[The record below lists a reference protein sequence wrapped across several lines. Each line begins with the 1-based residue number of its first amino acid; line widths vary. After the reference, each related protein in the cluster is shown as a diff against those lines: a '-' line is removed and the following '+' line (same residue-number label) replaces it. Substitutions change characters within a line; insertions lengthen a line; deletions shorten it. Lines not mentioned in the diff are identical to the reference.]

1 MSKENPF
8 GAIGPLSGF
17 TYQIC
22 YFLYRL
28 LTIRDGETVSLE
40 KIDDVGL
47 EGDGKQ
53 TYYQLKH
60 SINSSSSSIKRM
72 ADRDTDLWKTL
83 SMWVSIIKKKDDEEA
98 QRQWIDKSEF
108 VLISNKTAEN
118 NKFVELIEAY
128 KSDDGKWEALE
139 KYLSEQA
146 SKEPR
151 VPKEDSDKD
160 KNDIFVYTKSVN
172 DYGLKKELFK
182 HVAVEFESDSELK
195 EKINRELQYNKLV
208 PGKRVDDLR
217 FMLYGALNDAIL
229 DQKAEYTMESYAE
242 AFGPL
247 FNDMRTRKFIPLN
260 RKVVL
265 PERPMEQT
273 FVKQLQ
279 GIDAPHS
286 NDLQEMVKLTEEK
299 LQFENDYNASN
310 KAAGKHVQQQFE
322 KDMHKE
328 WKNIF
333 DAKLR
338 SVNFMSGE
346 DKIKDAGWEVFDK
359 VKGVRLKYDQEDIG
373 ATESNGCYYHFS
385 DGETPQI
392 GWRCDW
398 ETLYN
403 GKEWTTD

>member
-60 SINSSSSSIKRM
+60 SINSSSSSIQRM

-83 SMWVSIIKKKDDEEA
+83 SMWVSIIKKKGDEEA

-128 KSDDGKWEALE
+128 KSDDGKWETLE

-151 VPKEDSDKD
+151 VPKEDSGKD

-208 PGKRVDDLR
+208 PVKRVDDLR

-247 FNDMRTRKFIPLN
+247 FNDMRTRKLF
-260 RKVVL
+260 
-265 PERPMEQT
+265 
-273 FVKQLQ
+273 
-279 GIDAPHS
+279 H
-286 NDLQEMVKLTEEK
+286 
-299 LQFENDYNASN
+299 
-310 KAAGKHVQQQFE
+310 
-322 KDMHKE
+322 
-328 WKNIF
+328 
-333 DAKLR
+333 
-338 SVNFMSGE
+338 
-346 DKIKDAGWEVFDK
+346 
-359 VKGVRLKYDQEDIG
+359 
-373 ATESNGCYYHFS
+373 
-385 DGETPQI
+385 
-392 GWRCDW
+392 
-398 ETLYN
+398 
-403 GKEWTTD
+403 

>member
-1 MSKENPF
+1 
-8 GAIGPLSGF
+8 
-17 TYQIC
+17 
-22 YFLYRL
+22 
-28 LTIRDGETVSLE
+28 
-40 KIDDVGL
+40 
-47 EGDGKQ
+47 
-53 TYYQLKH
+53 
-60 SINSSSSSIKRM
+60 
-72 ADRDTDLWKTL
+72 
-83 SMWVSIIKKKDDEEA
+83 
-98 QRQWIDKSEF
+98 
-108 VLISNKTAEN
+108 
-118 NKFVELIEAY
+118 
-128 KSDDGKWEALE
+128 
-139 KYLSEQA
+139 
-146 SKEPR
+146 
-151 VPKEDSDKD
+151 
-160 KNDIFVYTKSVN
+160 
-172 DYGLKKELFK
+172 
-182 HVAVEFESDSELK
+182 
-195 EKINRELQYNKLV
+195 
-208 PGKRVDDLR
+208 
-217 FMLYGALNDAIL
+217 
-229 DQKAEYTMESYAE
+229 
-242 AFGPL
+242 
-247 FNDMRTRKFIPLN
+247 
-260 RKVVL
+260 
-265 PERPMEQT
+265 MEQT

-286 NDLQEMVKLTEEK
+286 NDLQEMIKLTEEK